1 MANRKLKVLIVDDTA
16 LYRKIVRDVLAEF
29 KEVEVVGSAPNGKI
43 ALDKIN
49 ILNPDMIT
57 LDQEMPEMD
66 GMETLRRI
74 KILKKNIAVIMVS
87 AYTTEGAALTMK
99 ALNLGAFDFI
109 AKPDSNNLQD
119 NIKNFREQFK
129 PKIEAYVNR
138 LQIKESASHV
148 KSVFPSATPKTAET
162 GIESHKS
169 GLTGKPQIV
178 AIGISTGGPKA
189 LADVIPQIP
198 SGLGVPVVIVQH
210 MPPVFTKAL
219 ADSLDKKSP
228 LQIIEGANGQQLLP
242 DTVYIAP
249 GGKQMKVAQG
259 NGIGKYILKI
269 TDDPPENHCKPS
281 ADYLFRS
288 IAGVFP
294 GKALG
299 VIMTGMG
306 RDGTIGLRLMKRN
319 GAKILAQ
326 DEKTCVVYGMPME
339 AVKAGVVD
347 MVLPLNQIARKITGI
362 VKGIQN

>member
-1 MANRKLKVLIVDDTA
+1 MNTRRIKVLIVDDTA

-29 KEVEVVGSAPNGKI
+29 DEIEVVGSAPNGKL
-43 ALDKIN
+43 ALSKIEQ
-49 ILNPDMIT
+49 LHPDLIT

-66 GMETLRRI
+66 GLETLRQI
-74 KILKKNIAVIMVS
+74 KQRGLKTSAIMVS
-87 AYTTEGAALTMK
+87 TVTTQGATITMK

-109 AKPDSNNLQD
+109 AKPDSSTLQE

-129 PKIEAYVNR
+129 PKIEAFLNR
-138 LQIKESASHV
+138 LNLRKMPSSDQ
-148 KSVFPSATPKTAET
+148 PSALHSSIKTEET
-162 GIESHKS
+162 VS
-169 GLTGKPQIV
+169 GSINLGLKGKPQIV

-189 LADVIPQIP
+189 LAELIPKIP
-198 SGLGVPVVIVQH
+198 AGLGVPIVIVQH

-219 ADSLDKKSP
+219 ADSLDKKSA
-228 LQIIEGANGQQLLP
+228 LTIREGADGQVLSA

-249 GGKQMKVAQG
+249 GGKQMKVTKG
-259 NGIGKYILKI
+259 SGIGNYKLKI

-288 IAGVFP
+288 IAGEFP

-306 RDGTIGLRLMKRN
+306 RDGTVGLRLMKRK
-319 GAKILAQ
+319 GAKVLAQ

-347 MVLPLNQIARKITGI
+347 LVLPLPRIAGELSNI
-362 VKGIQN
+362 VKGINN

>member
-1 MANRKLKVLIVDDTA
+1 MDNRKIKVLVVDDTA
-16 LYRKIVRDVLAEF
+16 LYRKIVRDVLSEF
-29 KEVEVVGSAPNGKI
+29 DEIEVVGSAPNGKL
-43 ALDKIN
+43 ALNKIES
-49 ILNPDMIT
+49 LHPDLIT

-66 GMETLRRI
+66 GLETLRQI
-74 KILKKNIAVIMVS
+74 KERGIKASAIMVS
-87 AYTTEGAALTMK
+87 AFTTQGAVVTMK

-109 AKPDSNNLQD
+109 AKPDSSSLQE

-129 PKIEAYVNR
+129 PKIEAFVNR
-138 LQIKESASHV
+138 LNLKKITSSGETSTSHL
-148 KSVFPSATPKTAET
+148 PAKTAEPGT
-162 GIESHKS
+162 ISIKA
-169 GLTGKPQIV
+169 GLKGKPQIV

-189 LADVIPQIP
+189 LADLIPNIP
-198 SGLGVPVVIVQH
+198 AGLGVPIVIVQH

-228 LQIIEGANGQQLLP
+228 LSITEGEDGQQLLA

-249 GGKQMKVAQG
+249 GGKQMKIING

-288 IAGVFP
+288 VAGVFP

-306 RDGTIGLRLMKRN
+306 RDGTVGLRLMKRS
-319 GAKILAQ
+319 GAKVLAQ
-326 DEKTCVVYGMPME
+326 DENTCVVYGMPME

-347 MVLPLNQIARKITGI
+347 LVLPLNQIAGKINSI
-362 VKGIQN
+362 VKGR

>member
-1 MANRKLKVLIVDDTA
+1 MNSRKIKVLVVDDTA
-16 LYRKIVRDVLAEF
+16 LYRKIVRDVLNEF
-29 KEVEVVGSAPNGKI
+29 DEIEVIGSAPNGKL
-43 ALDKIN
+43 ALSKIET
-49 ILNPDMIT
+49 LRPDLIT

-66 GMETLRRI
+66 GMQTLREI
-74 KILKKNIAVIMVS
+74 KQRGFKTAAIMVS
-87 AYTTEGAALTMK
+87 AFTTEGAAVTMK

-109 AKPDSNNLQD
+109 AKPDGSSLQE
-119 NIKNFREQFK
+119 NINDLREQFK
-129 PKIEAYVNR
+129 PKIDAFINR
-138 LQIKESASHV
+138 LRLT
-148 KSVFPSATPKTAET
+148 FTPAKAVAQPAKAGDSGTAFQ
-162 GIESHKS
+162 KA
-169 GLTGKPQIV
+169 GLKGKPQIV

-198 SGLGVPVVIVQH
+198 AGLGVPVVIVQH

-228 LQIIEGANGQQLLP
+228 LKITEGANGQLLMA

-249 GGKQMKVAQG
+249 GGKQMKVE
-259 NGIGKYILKI
+259 NGGGLGKYILKI

-288 IAGVFP
+288 VAGLFP

-326 DEKTCVVYGMPME
+326 DEKTCIVYGMPME

-347 MVLPLNQIARKITGI
+347 LVLPLNQIAGKITSI
-362 VKGIQN
+362 VKGLS

>member
-29 KEVEVVGSAPNGKI
+29 EEVEVVGSAPNGKI
-43 ALDKIN
+43 ALDK
-49 ILNPDMIT
+49 LDTLKPDLIT

-66 GMETLRRI
+66 GLETLRQI
-74 KILKKNIAVIMVS
+74 KERKFKTASIMVS
-87 AYTTEGAALTMK
+87 SFTTQGAVVTMK

-109 AKPDSNNLQD
+109 AKPDSNNLQE

-129 PKIEAYVNR
+129 PKIEAFVNR
-138 LQIKESASHV
+138 LQIREAVSAV
-148 KSVFPSATPKTAET
+148 KSSPAAIPHETVKITAA
-162 GIESHKS
+162 S
-169 GLTGKPQIV
+169 GLKGKPQIV

-189 LADVIPQIP
+189 LADLIPQIP
-198 SGLGVPVVIVQH
+198 TGLGVPIVIVQH

-219 ADSLDKKSP
+219 ADSLDKKSS
-228 LQIIEGANGQQLLP
+228 LTITEGADGQPLYA

-249 GGKQMKVAQG
+249 GGKQMKVISG

-288 IAGVFP
+288 VAGVFP

-306 RDGTIGLRLMKRN
+306 RDGTIGLRLMKRS
-319 GAKILAQ
+319 GAKVLAQ

-347 MVLPLNQIARKITGI
+347 LVLPLNQIAGKITNI
-362 VKGIQN
+362 IKGLS

>member
-1 MANRKLKVLIVDDTA
+1 MDNRKIKVLVVDDTA
-16 LYRKIVRDVLAEF
+16 LYRKIVRDVLDEF
-29 KEVEVVGSAPNGKI
+29 SEIEVVGSAPNGRMALNKI
-43 ALDKIN
+43 EMLQ
-49 ILNPDMIT
+49 PDLIT

-66 GMETLRRI
+66 GMETLRQI
-74 KILKKNIAVIMVS
+74 KLRGLKAAAIMVS
-87 AYTTEGAALTMK
+87 AFTTEGAAITMK

-109 AKPDSNNLQD
+109 AKPDSSSLQE

-129 PKIEAYVNR
+129 PKIEAFVNR
-138 LQIKESASHV
+138 LQIREAASIPKKEA
-148 KSVFPSATPKTAET
+148 FPIPARPPKTTADMA
-162 GIESHKS
+162 KS
-169 GLTGKPQIV
+169 GLKGKPQIV

-198 SGLGVPVVIVQH
+198 AGLGVPVVIVQH

-219 ADSLDKKSP
+219 ADSLDKKSSLTITEGTDGQP
-228 LQIIEGANGQQLLP
+228 LTP

-249 GGKQMKVAQG
+249 GGKQMKVVKE
-259 NGIGKYILKI
+259 NNTGKCVLKV

-288 IAGVFP
+288 VAGVFP

-306 RDGTIGLRLMKRN
+306 RDGTIGLRLMKRS
-319 GAKILAQ
+319 GAKVLAQ
-326 DEKTCVVYGMPME
+326 DEKSCVVFGMPME

-347 MVLPLNQIARKITGI
+347 LVLPLNQIAGKITSI
-362 VKGIQN
+362 VKGIN